1 MEWRNLYRGFLMGV
15 CDIIP
20 GVSGGT
26 MALILGIYEDFI
38 KAISRFFSRKWQSQ
52 LAFLIPLGIG
62 MAAAILALANLV
74 NLLLETYAQETFFLF
89 TGLLLGVL
97 PLLIRQ
103 SNATSSFQSKHYLMM
118 LLAAL
123 AALYLGG
130 TADPD
135 AGQAVIQVTAG
146 NAWLFFIAG
155 WIASMAM
162 LLPGVSG
169 AFVLLLFGVYQTATN
184 ALSISNPDFTVIF
197 LVGAGIIVGFIISS
211 KAIRYLFKTQPVY
224 VYAAIIGL
232 IAGAVFTIF
241 PGFGEGSTAASLVT
255 FAAGTFA
262 AYFLSL
268 KQP

>member
-1 MEWRNLYRGFLMGV
+1 MGV

-26 MALILGIYEDFI
+26 MALILGIYERFI
-38 KAISRFFSRKWQSQ
+38 SAISGFFSKDWKKQ
-52 LAFLIPLGIG
+52 LVFLVPLGIG
-62 MAAAILALANLV
+62 MVTAILALANLI
-74 NLLLETYAQETFFLF
+74 NLVLEAYGQETFFLF
-89 TGLLLGVL
+89 TGLLIGVL

-103 SNATSSFQSKHYLMM
+103 SNATSAFHSRHYLVM
-118 LLAAL
+118 LIAAV

-130 TADPD
+130 TADPEV
-135 AGQAVIQVTAG
+135 GQAVIQVTAG
-146 NAWLFFIAG
+146 NAWLFFVAG

-169 AFVLLLFGVYQTATN
+169 AFVLLLFGVYQTATS
-184 ALSISNPDFTVIF
+184 ALSISNPNLAVIA
-197 LVGAGIIVGFIISS
+197 LVGSGVIVGFIISS
-211 KAIRYLFKTQPVY
+211 KAIRYLFRTQPVY

-241 PGFGEGSTAASLVT
+241 PGFGAGSTAVSLLT
-255 FAAGTFA
+255 FAVGTYI
-262 AYFLSL
+262 AYILSL